1 MNSSENQWPRLLEMF
16 HEAGVGHILSR
27 HRDHVVNQLTALA
40 RVYAEKLSDAPQGV
54 LPRSLTLDGLVDE
67 HRRNP
72 YRVAPVLQALAFN
85 CSAEMLAMMWMVQQG
100 AVVHTIDYK
109 FERGTRST
117 LEVSIIL
124 PDRTTMRSFCSREH
138 WDLAVLRLVGIS
150 KADDQPVI
158 ESFYALHIP
167 PAEGYAKLQI
177 DPWILRVLEWVQ
189 EYGSG
194 SFFCASLI
202 DSRHIDDVAN
212 ATVAAVQRGW
222 LKPSAPRELQAVS
235 KDPDAASVAIAV
247 LSGDAAMV
255 VALTPTGRRAL
266 RRTRFYR
273 ILAQASAHS
282 LRMVRSE
289 LERVLDVPDLAAHT
303 PDEIDEFADQLLA
316 VKALLEDAP

>member
-1 MNSSENQWPRLLEMF
+1 MNSSDTEWPRLLEMF
-16 HEAGVGHILSR
+16 HEAGVGHLLSR
-27 HRDHVVNQLTALA
+27 HRDHVVNQLTEVA

-54 LPRSLTLDGLVDE
+54 LPKALMLEGLTDE

-85 CSAEMLAMMWMVQQG
+85 CSPEMLAMMWMVQQG
-100 AVVHTIDYK
+100 ASVHTIDYR
-109 FERGTRST
+109 FERGTCST
-117 LEVSIIL
+117 LDVSILL
-124 PDRTTMRSFCSREH
+124 PDRNTMRSFHSNEH

-150 KADDQPVI
+150 KADGKPVI

-177 DPWILRVLEWVQ
+177 DPWVARVLEWVQ
-189 EYGSG
+189 EYGSA

-202 DSRHIDDVAN
+202 DRRRIDDVAS
-212 ATVAAVQRGW
+212 ATVEAVRRGW

-235 KDPDAASVAIAV
+235 QDPSAAPQAIAV

-255 VALTPTGRRAL
+255 VVLTPGGQRAL

-273 ILAQASAHS
+273 ILAQASTHS

-289 LERVLDVPDLAAHT
+289 LERVLDTSERTAHT
-303 PDEIDEFADQLLA
+303 PEEIDEFEDQLLA
-316 VKALLEDAP
+316 VKALLEDAS